1 MGIAPTRGSDPPPFK
16 AGRDLPDPT
25 LRAMTSSLILV
36 NLGTTRTPTP
46 QGVRDF
52 LREFL
57 GDPMVVDWPA
67 WVWRPILKGM
77 VLPIRP
83 HRVARLYASI
93 WTEEGAPL
101 RVGTERIAAGIR
113 DRVDP
118 AVHVRVAYRYG
129 EPGLAE
135 TVAQASKE
143 GPVTVVSLFPHQ
155 TASTTGTIDE
165 LVHRTVGARASAD
178 PEVIR
183 VLHPEPDDP
192 GFIEALA
199 GRWEEALGEADV
211 EPEHVVL
218 SYHGIPTRHDRR
230 EGGVYRTGC
239 ERTSRAFLARIGWPE
254 AQATTAFQSRF
265 GPEPWLRPAT
275 DDTLESLARAGI
287 RRLAVVTPGFITE
300 GLETVEEIGE
310 EGKEIFLKAGGR
322 SLVRVGCVEDH
333 PAFVESLA
341 RLGQR
346 G

>member
-1 MGIAPTRGSDPPPFK
+1 MGIAATRGFDPSSSRG
-16 AGRDLPDPT
+16 GREHPDPT
-25 LRAMTSSLILV
+25 SQAMTSSLILV

-118 AVHVRVAYRYG
+118 AVDVRVAYRYG

-165 LVHRTVGARASAD
+165 LVRRTVGAPASAD

-199 GRWEEALGEADV
+199 GRWEEALGEAEA

-218 SYHGIPTRHDRR
+218 SYHGIPTRHNRR

-341 RLGQR
+341 WLGQR